1 MASEM
6 SKFKA
11 GFLARTAHELR
22 SPMNSMI
29 SGLQLVISDLAD
41 DPEEERKFVSQA
53 HSCALKTFK
62 ARTFLMIS
70 YFKKNILCA
79 YLIVRSL

>member
-1 MASEM
+1 MAQ
-6 SKFKA
+6 KRYIHKLRKKA
-11 GFLARTAHELR
+11 TY
-22 SPMNSMI
+22 NT
-29 SGLQLVISDLAD
+29 Q
-41 DPEEERKFVSQA
+41 
-53 HSCALKTFK
+53 CALKTFK